1 MPVIEARE
9 LADNRREG
17 DRGRHDDVHLN
28 EKSFRATY
36 MLFLGMGLAT
46 LLPWNLFISASEFF
60 KYQFSGSRQ
69 EYTFQNWFSVI
80 YMVTTFLSTVYAML
94 TVTKSNPNTRILN
107 GLIAN
112 SVVYIV
118 GIALPFMSGLRGSIS
133 FYIAITQLGVTA
145 VTSGLLMNSVF
156 ALVSHFPAVHSEGI
170 LSGQAIA
177 GVLATVAQLVAAY
190 TVSPPSNLSLADETP
205 GSIEGLIFR
214 TVAYFS
220 FVAVV
225 NLGLTFEFCRISRD
239 TYYQQQSKLAFPV
252 HAPTHDQ
259 GSETERLI
267 PLSAQPTTQ
276 SPTSDVSAFKDTFH
290 QISGYVYVVIL
301 DFALTLS
308 VYPSVTSLVST
319 SSGFKLLSEWHFFMY
334 NAGDLLGRRIAP
346 SLRVTRVRSLIL
358 LGLLRLLFIPAF
370 FSSNVSYSVWPTWIR
385 SDSVFLFLILLLGT
399 GNGYLSTRAAM
410 IAPGTSSNPTI
421 AGSIIAIA
429 VSSGLAL
436 GSVLSWP
443 VRSLGCLCLPF

>member
-1 MPVIEARE
+1 MS
-9 LADNRREG
+9 AD
-17 DRGRHDDVHLN
+17 DRGRYDGTHLN
-28 EKSFRATY
+28 EKSLRATY
-36 MLFLGMGLAT
+36 LLFLGMGLAT

-69 EYTFQNWFSVI
+69 EYTFQNWFSVT
-80 YMVTTFLSTVYAML
+80 YMVITFLSTVYAML
-94 TVTKSNPNTRILN
+94 TVNKSNPNTRILS

-112 SVVYIV
+112 TVVYIV
-118 GIALPFMSGLRGSIS
+118 GIALPFMRGLRGSIS
-133 FYIAITQLGVTA
+133 FYIAITQLGTTA
-145 VTSGLLMNSVF
+145 ITSGLLMNSVF
-156 ALVSHFPAVHSEGI
+156 ALVAHFPAVHSEGI

-190 TVSPPSNLSLADETP
+190 TVSPPSINPSFDDEAPDSAD
-205 GSIEGLIFR
+205 GLVFR

-220 FVAVV
+220 FVAAV
-225 NLGLTFEFCRISRD
+225 NLGLTYAFCSIRRD
-239 TYYQQQSKLAFPV
+239 PYYQQQSKLTFPV
-252 HAPTHDQ
+252 HTPTHDQ

-267 PLSAQPTTQ
+267 PLPALPATP
-276 SPTSDVSAFKDTFH
+276 SPTSDVSALKDTFH

-308 VYPSVTSLVST
+308 VYPSVTSLVSST
-319 SSGFKLLSEWHFFMY
+319 DGFKLLSEWHFFMY

-346 SLRVTRVRSLIL
+346 SLRVTRVRSLIF
-358 LGLLRLLFIPAF
+358 LGLLRLLFIPVF
-370 FSSNVSYSVWPTWIR
+370 FSSNVSYSVWPNWMR
-385 SDSVFLFLILLLGT
+385 SDGVFLFLILLLGT

-410 IAPGTSSNPTI
+410 MAPGVSSNPTI

>member
-1 MPVIEARE
+1 MSR
-9 LADNRREG
+9 D
-17 DRGRHDDVHLN
+17 DRGGYAGTHLN
-28 EKSFRATY
+28 EKSVRVTY
-36 MLFLGMGLAT
+36 VLFLGIGLAT

-80 YMVTTFLSTVYAML
+80 YMVITFLSTVYAML
-94 TVTKSNPNTRILN
+94 TVTKSSPNTRIVG
-107 GLIAN
+107 GLLAN
-112 SVVYIV
+112 SLVYIV
-118 GIALPFMSGLRGSIS
+118 GIVLPLMPALRGSIS

-145 VTSGLLMNSVF
+145 MSSGMLMNSAF
-156 ALVSHFPAVHSEGI
+156 ALVAHFPAVHAEGI

-177 GVLATVAQLVAAY
+177 GVLATTVQLVAAY
-190 TVSPPSNLSLADETP
+190 TVMPPSNPNLDNEIPASA
-205 GSIEGLIFR
+205 EGLVFR

-220 FVAVV
+220 FVAIV
-225 NLGLTFEFCRISRD
+225 NLILTIAFCRVSRD
-239 TYYQQQSKLAFPV
+239 SYYQQQSKLAYPGHV
-252 HAPTHDQ
+252 SAHDR
-259 GSETERLI
+259 GRETERLI
-267 PLSAQPTTQ
+267 TLPTESAVP
-276 SPTSDVSAFKDTFH
+276 SPTSDASAFKDTFR
-290 QISGYVYVVIL
+290 QIAGYVYVVIL

-308 VYPSVTSLVST
+308 VFPSVTSLVSPT
-319 SSGFKLLSEWHFFMY
+319 SGYKFLAEWHYLMY
-334 NAGDLLGRRIAP
+334 SVGDLLGRRIAP
-346 SLRVTRVRSLIL
+346 TLKVSRVRSLIF

-370 FSSNVSYSVWPTWIR
+370 FSSNVSYSVWHNWIR
-385 SDSVFLFLILLLGT
+385 SDGAFLFLILLLGT

-410 IAPGTSSNPTI
+410 IAPGISSNPTI